1 MPRWRLILAFVVVL
15 SISILGSTS
24 ARAQEPSPRLQAEAQ
39 AYDAKLLDELAA
51 LEPDVSDIWRQ
62 ANDARDAGDL
72 EAAITNY
79 TVVLDEQPSWDHALR
94 RRCAVYLG
102 QGQISLALGDCRA
115 AYEQNP
121 RPENALAL
129 AQVLSAESAL
139 RDPNRAESL
148 AFGLLREAGDDYM
161 LVHGVCEVALAVPD
175 EPLLG
180 QCSARMLELDDAAW
194 EGHVFTAL
202 HHLLRAEHRKAKRAL
217 ERAHEAGLDDAN
229 YRELLANFERAEVES
244 EPPWRYYGKR
254 IALPIVLWIALAFA
268 LVGTG
273 FALSRA
279 TLAEAETALGDRS
292 VSARARDSRLHSA
305 YAAVLWLCCA
315 YYYISVPLILITMVA
330 LGAGLIIGMLAVGFV
345 SIKLLL
351 IVVVGVAATVIAVI
365 TSFFKRPKDEPPGEL
380 LDLAEAPRL
389 RALLDEV
396 AGQIGTRPVDRVYL
410 SPGAEIAVFERG
422 GLWAKLRGKGERCLL
437 LGVAVLDG
445 LDERALRAILAHE
458 YGHFSNEDTAG
469 GNFAL
474 GVRRSILHSA
484 TGLAEMGVAGWHNPA
499 WAFLNG
505 FNSLF
510 LRVSQGASRLQEVL
524 ADRWAARTY
533 GADAFERGLRH
544 AIAADLRFELHANAT
559 VNEVLEARHGLRN
572 LYTFAPSKLPEQ
584 AGRIDEF
591 VEKIVAAEASPYD
604 SHPCPADRFRWVRAL
619 GDGASQTGVGEPAW
633 ALFEDRDRIQ
643 ERMTALICARVA
655 EQTGMVIPADE
666 AERVCRRAILD
677 S

>member
-15 SISILGSTS
+15 LISTS
-24 ARAQEPSPRLQAEAQ
+24 ARAQEPSLRYQAEAQ
-39 AYDAKLLDELAA
+39 PYDAKLLAELEA

-62 ANDARDAGDL
+62 ANDAREAGDL

-79 TVVLDEQPSWDHALR
+79 TVVLADQPGWDHALR
-94 RRCAVYLG
+94 RRCTVYLE
-102 QGQISLALGDCRA
+102 QGQVSLALGDCRA
-115 AYEQNP
+115 AHERNP

-129 AQVLSAESAL
+129 AKVLAAESVLRDPTRAKALATEAL
-139 RDPNRAESL
+139 RDAKNE
-148 AFGLLREAGDDYM
+148 YM
-161 LVHGVCEVALAVPD
+161 ALHGVCEVALALPD

-180 QCSARMLELDDAAW
+180 QCSTRMRELDDTAW
-194 EGHVFTAL
+194 EGHVFTAF
-202 HHLLRAEHRKAKRAL
+202 HHLLREEHRKAAGAL
-217 ERAHEAGLDDAN
+217 ERAHEAGLDDVN
-229 YRELLANFERAEVES
+229 YRELLANFERVEVES
-244 EPPWRYYGKR
+244 EPPWSYYGKR
-254 IALPIVLWIALAFA
+254 IALPILLWIGLALA
-268 LVGTG
+268 LIGIG

-279 TLAEAETALGDRS
+279 TLAEAETALGNRS
-292 VSARARDSRLHSA
+292 VSARARDSRLHRA

-330 LGAGLIIGMLAVGFV
+330 LGAGLIIGMLYVGFV

-351 IVVVGVAATVIAVI
+351 IVLVGVAATVFAVI
-365 TSFFKRPKDEPPGEL
+365 ASFFKRPKDVPPGEL
-380 LDLAEAPRL
+380 LDLREAPRL

-396 AGQIGTRPVDRVYL
+396 AGQIGTRPVDHVYL

-484 TGLAEMGVAGWHNPA
+484 MGLAEMGVAGWHNPA

-544 AIAADLRFELHANAT
+544 AIAADLRFDFHANAT
-559 VNEVLEARHGLRN
+559 VNEVIEARHGLRN

-584 AGRIDEF
+584 AGRVDEF
-591 VEKIVAAEASPYD
+591 VEQIVTAEASPYD
-604 SHPCPADRFRWVRAL
+604 SHPRPADRFRWVRAL
-619 GDGASQTGVGEPAW
+619 SDGASETGIGEPAW
-633 ALFEDRDRIQ
+633 ALFEDRGRVQ
-643 ERMTALICARVA
+643 ERMTAVICARVA

-666 AERVCRRAILD
+666 AERVRRRAILD
-677 S
+677 G